1 MSHQIDSF
9 AYTNRLRSLA
19 PSFKLGFAIALL
31 LISLIS
37 SIEVQLLIAVWLSV
51 WTVIYARI
59 PAKLY
64 LRLLAL
70 PLGFWFFSLPAFII
84 SGVEANNIG
93 SVQSDV
99 YQNLGVQVSYFY
111 LYVSQTGMNQV
122 SSTLFRMM
130 ASTSCVYFILLTVPF
145 TEVLLILRRSRC
157 PVLLTE
163 LLLLM
168 YRFIFSLLS
177 IADELWTA
185 QNARSGYRTWRRGM
199 HSLGILVGQLLQRSL
214 FHYRQ
219 VSMSLAARGFDG
231 NLRVWR
237 SSSYKFS
244 RRYTIEAVL
253 GFSFLILLNAVL
265 HD

>member
-1 MSHQIDSF
+1 MTDQIDLF

-19 PSFKLGFAIALL
+19 PSFKLGFAIAVLAV
-31 LISLIS
+31 SLIS
-37 SIEVQLLIAVWLSV
+37 SIGVQLLIAVWLSV
-51 WTVIYARI
+51 WIVIYAGI
-59 PAKLY
+59 PAKIY

-70 PLGFWFFSLPAFII
+70 PLGFWFASLPAFVI
-84 SGVEANNIG
+84 SGVG
-93 SVQSDV
+93 VHDVQSVQTDI
-99 YQNLGVQVSYFY
+99 YQNLSVQIGNLD
-111 LYVSQTGMNQV
+111 LYVSQTGIYQV
-122 SSTLFRMM
+122 RSTLFRMV
-130 ASTSCVYFILLTVPF
+130 ASTSCMYFILLTIPF

-168 YRFIFSLLS
+168 YRFIFSLMS
-177 IADELWTA
+177 IAHELWIA

-199 HSLGILVGQLLQRSL
+199 RSLGILIGQLLQRSL

-231 NLRVWR
+231 SLRVWR

-253 GFSFLILLNAVL
+253 GLSILIVLSAVF
-265 HD
+265 HA

>member
-31 LISLIS
+31 LMSLIA
-37 SIEVQLLIAVWLSV
+37 SIGVQLLVAVWISV
-51 WTVIYARI
+51 WTVIYAGI

-64 LRLLAL
+64 LKLLVL
-70 PLGFWFFSLPAFII
+70 PLGFWVMSLPAFVIN
-84 SGVEANNIG
+84 GVGVDHI
-93 SVQSDV
+93 QTIQTDV
-99 YQNLGVQVSYFY
+99 YQSLGVQISGLY
-111 LYVSQTGMNQV
+111 LYVSNVGIEQV
-122 SSTLFRMM
+122 GLTLFRMI
-130 ASTSCVYFILLTVPF
+130 ASTSCMYFILLTIPF

-168 YRFIFSLLS
+168 YRFIFSLMS

-185 QNARSGYRTWRRGM
+185 QNARSGYRTWRRGIY
-199 HSLGILVGQLLQRSL
+199 SLGILVGQLLQRSL
-214 FHYRQ
+214 LHYRQ
-219 VSMSLAARGFDG
+219 VSMSLAARGFNG
-231 NLRVWR
+231 ELRVWR

-244 RRYTIEAVL
+244 RRYTLEAVL
-253 GFSFLILLNAVL
+253 GLSILMVL
-265 HD
+265 GTVFHV